1 MAMNLR
7 LRDDQ
12 TAALKQRAEQEG
24 ISMHAI
30 VLRAVDDYLARTAQ
44 QAIVRE
50 TARQQAAKWSALMER
65 LK

>member
-12 TAALKQRAEQEG
+12 TAALRRRAEQDG
-24 ISMHAI
+24 TSMHSV
-30 VLRAVDDYLARTAQ
+30 VLRAVDDYLVRTAQ
-44 QAIVRE
+44 QVIVRR
-50 TARQQAAKWSALMER
+50 TAQEQAAKWSEQLER